1 MASVIQI
8 CNVALG
14 RLGNS
19 RVIASLTE
27 KSKEAAVCSM
37 FYEDCRDA
45 VLADFPWRFA
55 TKRVALADLD
65 IEQPDWQYSYRYPV
79 DCLRIVAIVSPDGER
94 FITPERR
101 VPYEVGSDENGT
113 GRLILTDLPKAWL
126 RYVTRVTDPNMFDA
140 EFRDALSW
148 RLAAEINM
156 QITGDASLGNRA
168 EQKYQLTISSA
179 STLSMNETQEP
190 PAPWS
195 EVSDARAS

>member
-27 KSKEAAVCSM
+27 KSKEAAACNL

-55 TKRVALADLD
+55 TKRVALADLG

-79 DCLRIVAIVSPDGER
+79 DCMRIVAIVSPDGQR
-94 FITPERR
+94 FVMPDQR
-101 VPYEVGSDENGT
+101 VPYEVGSDVDGT
-113 GRLILTDLPKAWL
+113 GRLIVTNLPKAWL
-126 RYVTRVTDPNMFDA
+126 RYVSKVTDPNMFDA
-140 EFRDALSW
+140 EFRDALAW
-148 RLAAEINM
+148 RLAAEIAM
-156 QITGDASLGNRA
+156 QITGDANMGNRA

-179 STLSMNETQEP
+179 ATLSMNETQEP

-195 EVSDARAS
+195 EVSDLRAS

>member
-1 MASVIQI
+1 M
-8 CNVALG
+8 
-14 RLGNS
+14 
-19 RVIASLTE
+19 TE
-27 KSKEAAVCSM
+27 KSKEAALCSL

-148 RLAAEINM
+148 RPPPKSTCRSLAMPVSVI
-156 QITGDASLGNRA
+156 
-168 EQKYQLTISSA
+168 
-179 STLSMNETQEP
+179 
-190 PAPWS
+190 APS
-195 EVSDARAS
+195 RNTNSPFHLRQR

>member
-27 KSKEAAVCSM
+27 KSKEAAVCNL

-65 IEQPDWQYSYRYPV
+65 IEQPDWQYSYRYPT
-79 DCLRIVAIVSPDGER
+79 DCMRIVAIVSPDGER
-94 FITPERR
+94 FVTPEQRI
-101 VPYEVGSDENGT
+101 PYEVGSDENGT
-113 GRLILTDLPKAWL
+113 GRLILTDLQKAWL
-126 RYVTRVTDPNMFDA
+126 RYVSKVTDPNMFDA
-140 EFRDALSW
+140 EFRDALAW

-156 QITGDASLGNRA
+156 QITGDANLGNRA

-195 EVSDARAS
+195 EVSDLRAS